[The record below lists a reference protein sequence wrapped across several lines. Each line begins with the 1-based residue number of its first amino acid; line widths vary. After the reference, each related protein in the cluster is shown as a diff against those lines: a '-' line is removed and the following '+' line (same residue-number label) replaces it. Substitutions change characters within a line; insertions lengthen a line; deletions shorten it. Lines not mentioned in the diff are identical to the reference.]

1 MTTETDLQAGLVK
14 VTGPM
19 SIYET
24 AALREVM
31 LAAFDSP
38 EGLTLD
44 LGEVTECDTAGAQ
57 LICSARIT
65 ARKRGKPFTIRAV
78 SETVTHSMEGVGLD
92 PFDILNP

>member
-19 SIYET
+19 SIYEAT
-24 AALREVM
+24 ALREAM

-38 EGLTLD
+38 EGVTLD
-44 LGEVTECDTAGAQ
+44 LGEVTECDTAGVQ

-65 ARKRGKPFTIRAV
+65 ARKRGTPLTIRAV
-78 SETVTHSMEGVGLD
+78 SDAVTQSMEGVGID